1 MQTSGLAKTD
11 LESQCFAILVFDS
24 GSRRGNRSGPMSVKL
39 FMMRSARTLSVL
51 LATTFTLATGLAA
64 CDQGPSGSPPTTATP
79 QADLTGHPPMAIS
92 RRLLAR
98 RDAAHLLRLVRLP
111 SGSRRLAN
119 EPRGDHHLLSSPGQ
133 TTGDPNL
140 VDVHGFFVVAA
151 SPPSVETYLRSYVPT
166 GAVSD
171 GFGTAS
177 VRGVAD
183 EWFVDDRWPP
193 VKTVLDTRTLVISIA
208 ALPNH
213 RSGIRVDAQ
222 VTWLRAK
229 PAGDL
234 IPAGAKSLTAVL
246 SHGLNP
252 GERGHKPVTTTDPA
266 KIAAVRAFI
275 NQLGVLSPGVRFCP
289 ADFGQYLTISF
300 RKSAHA
306 RRFAFVVVDVGG
318 CEVAQVHQFGRLIH
332 PSLAGQGLVS
342 FVEQELGFR

>member
-1 MQTSGLAKTD
+1 
-11 LESQCFAILVFDS
+11 
-24 GSRRGNRSGPMSVKL
+24 MSVKI

-64 CDQGPSGSPPTTATP
+64 CGQGPSGSPPTTATP
-79 QADLTGHPPMAIS
+79 QVDLTTGHPPMATS

-98 RDAAHLLRLVRLP
+98 RDAAHLLRL
-111 SGSRRLAN
+111 
-119 EPRGDHHLLSSPGQ
+119 
-133 TTGDPNL
+133 
-140 VDVHGFFVVAA
+140 
-151 SPPSVETYLRSYVPT
+151 
-166 GAVSD
+166 
-171 GFGTAS
+171 
-177 VRGVAD
+177 
-183 EWFVDDRWPP
+183 
-193 VKTVLDTRTLVISIA
+193 
-208 ALPNH
+208 
-213 RSGIRVDAQ
+213 
-222 VTWLRAK
+222 K

-234 IPAGAKSLTAVL
+234 IPAGARSLTAVL

-252 GERGHKPVTTTDPA
+252 GERGHEPVKTTDPA
-266 KIAAVRAFI
+266 KIAAIRAFI

-306 RRFAFVVVDVGG
+306 RHFAFVVVDVAG